1 MKVLL
6 DIKDEK
12 ASSLLEV
19 LQSLSYVKM
28 KPLSS
33 YKAKV
38 FEDIKAAVDEMNLI
52 EEGKLQGSDAKELF
66 DDL

>member
-6 DIKDEK
+6 DIKDER
-12 ASSLLEV
+12 AYSLLEV
-19 LQSLSYVKM
+19 LKGLPYVKI

-38 FEDIKAAVDEMNLI
+38 FKNIKEAVDEMNLI
-52 EEGKLQGSDAKELF
+52 EEGKLQGRDAKELF
-66 DDL
+66 NEL